1 MKAIQLVL
9 TTEDVKLE
17 QKIEELEERCK
28 KLEISFPSVLEATAL
43 TIPTKQFIEILL
55 VYTDEQVH
63 EIEQEERNKRFWNKF
78 KRNK

>member
-9 TTEDVKLE
+9 TTEDAKLE

-43 TIPTKQFIEILL
+43 TIPAKSFIEILL
-55 VYTDEQVH
+55 IYADEKVY
-63 EIEQEERNKRFWNKF
+63 EIEREERNKNFWNRF
-78 KRNK
+78 RRNK